1 MEIIKY
7 PDKNQLQKILKRP
20 YSSNQEVRSTV
31 QNIIKKVRDNG
42 DKALLEL
49 AKKFDNS
56 PKMKS
61 VQVTEQEIKEASKQ
75 VSPKMKQ
82 NIALAAKNIT
92 KFHSA
97 NKNIDKKIE
106 TSSGVKCWS
115 KRLAIPKVG
124 LYVPGGNAPLFSSVL
139 MLGIPAKIAGNQEVV
154 LCTPPNQGKINPLIL
169 YAAQSIGIRKI
180 YKAGGAQA
188 IAAMALGTQSIPVVD
203 KIFGPGNQY
212 VTVAKQIL
220 SQDNVAIDMPAGPSE
235 VLVIADH
242 TARPEFIAADLLSQ
256 AEHGPDSQVF
266 CVTDS
271 EKIAQQIAKEVEQQL
286 QKLPSQNQ
294 EYAQKSL
301 QFSTIILCNDMQE
314 GVQISNQ
321 YAPEHLIIMTEN
333 SEEFANKITNAGS
346 VFIGKYAPESAGDYA
361 SGTNHVLPTGG
372 WARSYSCLSVDDYT
386 KKISFQKLSK
396 KGLQAIGPAVHDM
409 AKAEKLYA
417 HANAV
422 DVRLKNI
429 TKEQNDD

>member
-1 MEIIKY
+1 
-7 PDKNQLQKILKRP
+7 
-20 YSSNQEVRSTV
+20 
-31 QNIIKKVRDNG
+31 
-42 DKALLEL
+42 
-49 AKKFDNS
+49 
-56 PKMKS
+56 MK
-61 VQVTEQEIKEASKQ
+61 E
-75 VSPKMKQ
+75 

-97 NKNIDKKIE
+97 NKNNGDKIE

-115 KRLAIPKVG
+115 KRLPIPKVG

-139 MLGIPAKIAGNQEVV
+139 MLGIPAKIAGNQEIV
-154 LCTPPNQGKINPLIL
+154 LCTPPNKGQINPLIL
-169 YAAQSIGIRKI
+169 YTAQSIGITKI

-188 IAAMALGTQSIPVVD
+188 VAAMALGTESIPAVD

-220 SQDNVAIDMPAGPSE
+220 SQDSVAIDMPAGPSE
-235 VLVIADH
+235 VLVLADNS
-242 TARPEFIAADLLSQ
+242 AQPGFVAADLLSQ
-256 AEHGPDSQVF
+256 AEHGPDSQVL

-271 EKIAQQIAKEVEQQL
+271 DKIAGQIAQEVEKQL
-286 QKLPSQNQ
+286 LDLPSQNR

-301 QFSTIILCNDMQE
+301 EFSTIILCNDMQE

-321 YAPEHLIIMTEN
+321 YAPEHLIIMTKN
-333 SEEFANKITNAGS
+333 AEELAKKVTNAGS

-386 KKISFQKLSK
+386 KKISFQKLSP
-396 KGLQAIGPAVHDM
+396 KGLQEIGPAIEDM

-422 DVRLKNI
+422 NVRLKNI
-429 TKEQNDD
+429 AKERYNG